1 MGHDG
6 IAILPPARVE
16 GGALWSG
23 RPGGREP
30 IPNCREGLPVN
41 PERPARTVR
50 PVDPRVTQESNK
62 EIIKTEYSIQKPIA
76 TRRVRVA

>member
-30 IPNCREGLPVN
+30 IPNCRERFP
-41 PERPARTVR
+41 
-50 PVDPRVTQESNK
+50 
-62 EIIKTEYSIQKPIA
+62 
-76 TRRVRVA
+76 

>member
-23 RPGGREP
+23 RPGA
-30 IPNCREGLPVN
+30 NAQLCRLPGERF
-41 PERPARTVR
+41 PERPRTVR
-50 PVDPRVTQESNK
+50 P
-62 EIIKTEYSIQKPIA
+62 
-76 TRRVRVA
+76 TRDIGVK

>member
-30 IPNCREGLPVN
+30 IAGSASRKSR
-41 PERPARTVR
+41 PERPRTVR